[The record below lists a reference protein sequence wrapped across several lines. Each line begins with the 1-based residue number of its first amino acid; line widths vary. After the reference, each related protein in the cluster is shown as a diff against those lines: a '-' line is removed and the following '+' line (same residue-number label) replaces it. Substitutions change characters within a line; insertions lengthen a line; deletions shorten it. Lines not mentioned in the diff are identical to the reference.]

1 MALTYLQEGMT
12 RPATFSLFTRNL
24 PPDRG
29 FLVAA
34 GLEDALAYL
43 ERLRV
48 DDSDVAALASA
59 LGRHD
64 DEVTA
69 LRDLHF
75 TGDVWAV
82 PEGRVVLAGE
92 PLLEVTAPL
101 PQAQL
106 VETFLLNQLTY
117 RTGVTSK
124 GARGVLA
131 ARDLPVIDFSLRRT
145 HGAEAG
151 MHAARAGALVG
162 FAGTGNVAV
171 SLAYGLPAVGTMAH
185 SFVEAFTD
193 EGEAFRALVRNT
205 SGPMTLTG
213 SRRSLAVVRAD
224 VARLRKPHIDTRR
237 Q

>member
-1 MALTYLQEGMT
+1 LTGTAVSDTLATDLYEVTMALAYLHEGMT
-12 RPATFSLFTRNL
+12 EPATFSLFTRRL

-48 DDSDVAALASA
+48 DNSDVAALASA
-59 LGRHD
+59 LGRPE
-64 DEVTA
+64 DEVAA
-69 LRDLHF
+69 LRDLRF

-106 VETFLLNQLTY
+106 VETVLFNQLTY
-117 RTGVTSK
+117 QTAVASK
-124 GARGVLA
+124 AARCVLA

-145 HGAEAG
+145 HGRRG
-151 MHAARAGALVG
+151 RDARGPGRRRGRVRRYQQRRG
-162 FAGTGNVAV
+162 VRRFA
-171 SLAYGLPAVGTMAH
+171 
-185 SFVEAFTD
+185 
-193 EGEAFRALVRNT
+193 
-205 SGPMTLTG
+205 
-213 SRRSLAVVRAD
+213 RSLVTRAD
-224 VARLRKPHIDTRR
+224 R
-237 Q
+237 

>member
-59 LGRHD
+59 LGRPD

-101 PQAQL
+101 PQAHL

-117 RTGVTSK
+117 QTATS
-124 GARGVLA
+124 RCA
-131 ARDLPVIDFSLRRT
+131 APTAPSQGCTRPGPAPWSGSPV
-145 HGAEAG
+145 
-151 MHAARAGALVG
+151 
-162 FAGTGNVAV
+162 
-171 SLAYGLPAVGTMAH
+171 PA
-185 SFVEAFTD
+185 
-193 EGEAFRALVRNT
+193 T
-205 SGPMTLTG
+205 SRCRWPTACRPSAPWRIRS
-213 SRRSLAVVRAD
+213 SRRSPTKVRHFARSFATRAD
-224 VARLRKPHIDTRR
+224 R
-237 Q
+237 

>member
-59 LGRHD
+59 LGRPD

-101 PQAQL
+101 PQAHL

-117 RTGVTSK
+117 QTATS
-124 GARGVLA
+124 RCA
-131 ARDLPVIDFSLRRT
+131 APTAPRQ
-145 HGAEAG
+145 GC
-151 MHAARAGALVG
+151 AARAGALVG

-213 SRRSLAVVRAD
+213 SRRSVAVVRAD
-224 VARLRKPHIDTRR
+224 VARLRKPHIDARR